1 MISHVSVLRQF
12 AMRAI
17 PSLVLALLAW
27 PLAAQYV
34 APSKPFLEK
43 NGFYLE
49 SAGFRVRFANDE
61 VTRRALNAL
70 PPHRFVMHKAG
81 GATRYVYADPG
92 HCNCIFSGSVD
103 NYKNYRDILAQ
114 PLPGADDVSPDYKSQ
129 ATALLMDEP
138 AYFGAIDNDDSLAD
152 YFRDYL

>member
-1 MISHVSVLRQF
+1 MISHISVFRHF
-12 AMRAI
+12 TMRAM
-17 PSLVLALLAW
+17 PTLALALLAW

-34 APSKPFLEK
+34 PPSKPFLEK

-61 VTRRALNAL
+61 ASRRALNAL

-81 GATRYVYADPG
+81 GTVHYVYADPG

-129 ATALLMDEP
+129 AGALLMDEP

-152 YFRDYL
+152 YLRDYL